1 MQQTLAI
8 KNLHVRIDQTPI
20 LRGVDLTIQPG
31 TIHALMGPNGS
42 GKSTL
47 ASVIAGNP
55 GYTVTRGSITYG
67 SARLKKLSPDQR
79 AQHGIFLSFQYPVA
93 VPGLSLEH
101 FLRTAYN
108 NTHRGTPLS
117 ALDFHR
123 HIEAKMNLLN
133 MKADFASRALNDGF
147 SGGEKKKSEILQLAV
162 LEPTLAI
169 LDETDSGLD
178 IDALRAVAKGITKLM
193 NPRLGVLII
202 THYVRILRYIKP
214 DYVHVM
220 SAGRIITSGKRALAH
235 QIERRG
241 YDWLLRKKK

>member
-1 MQQTLAI
+1 MDRLVIRQLYARVT
-8 KNLHVRIDQTPI
+8 DTPI
-20 LRGVDLTIQPG
+20 LKGVDLTIQPG

-47 ASVIAGNP
+47 ASIIAGHP
-55 GYTVTRGSITYG
+55 GYTVTRGTMTYG
-67 SARLKKLSPDQR
+67 ATLLKKLTPDQR
-79 AQHGIFLSFQYPVA
+79 AQRGIFLSFQYPVA

-108 NTHRGTPLS
+108 NIHRGQQLS
-117 ALDFHR
+117 ALEFHK
-123 HIEAKMNLLN
+123 HIEAKMKLLN
-133 MKADFASRALNDGF
+133 MKPDFASRALNEGF

-178 IDALRAVAKGITKLM
+178 IDALRAVAKGINKLV
-193 NPRLGVLII
+193 NPKLGILII

-220 SAGRIITSGKRALAH
+220 SAGKIIKSGKRTLAT

-241 YDWLLRKKK
+241 YDWLLKKKK

>member
-1 MQQTLAI
+1 MDRLVIRQLYARVT
-8 KNLHVRIDQTPI
+8 DTPI
-20 LRGVDLTIQPG
+20 LKGVDLTIQPG

-47 ASVIAGNP
+47 ASVIAGHP
-55 GYTVTRGSITYG
+55 GYTVTRGTMTYG
-67 SARLKKLSPDQR
+67 TRALKKLSPDQR

-101 FLRTAYN
+101 FLRSAYN
-108 NTHRGTPLS
+108 NIHRDHPLS
-117 ALDFHR
+117 ALAFHK
-123 HIEAKMNLLN
+123 HIEAKMKLLN
-133 MKADFASRALNDGF
+133 MKPDFASRALNDGF

-178 IDALRAVAKGITKLM
+178 IDALRAVAKGINKLL
-193 NPRLGVLII
+193 NPRLGILII

-214 DYVHVM
+214 DFVHVM
-220 SAGRIITSGKRALAH
+220 SGGKIITSGRRTLAA
-235 QIERRG
+235 QIEQRG
-241 YDWLLRKKK
+241 YDWLLKPKKR